1 VSPSNPG
8 SAFKEVATMA
18 THDGPEQDREAWA
31 RQQRRRRRYL
41 YGGLGGGAIL
51 VGILIYFLFFSVT
64 ILTLDKALKEVAR
77 RHPDAV
83 VTRGA
88 DTGYATTISNLE
100 SSTNQGKRIDTAA
113 AGGLAIDY
121 VQRPEVATALG
132 VPKQAELRVTGTLTD
147 PQRAGYDVI
156 RIQQFVDDVRLF
168 GAEIAVSVR
177 TGPSAAISSVATNAA
192 TVPALDMQPTIDEPA
207 ARAAAARFY
216 ASLAA
221 DRRSRLPREAPAS
234 EVERIVFDPARF
246 GLSGSTALAWRLRLD
261 NVQVIVDAKD
271 GRILEAFDDRHAI
284 RNRLTS
290 DCNLS
295 ANCRLVLNE
304 ADAMSPVPPPAVD
317 AVRVHDAAGAA
328 YAYYLRMF
336 GRNGFDDTLGTGGTA
351 SIESNVRVRDL
362 NNAQWVPAVRKFEF
376 GLGWTTLDIV
386 GHEYTHAVTQYGPK
400 LEYLGEAG
408 AVNEFFSDFFG
419 AMIERANGGGVDWRI
434 GEGLPGFSVARPLRN
449 MANPHNAGFDPK
461 SKYDPVSNYGQPQHF
476 TELVTTADQIC
487 KSTFLND
494 NGCVHFNS
502 GILNKALQLAVDGG
516 TFQGTTV
523 TGIAREKVEQIMFRT
538 LMLGGVTASSGLK
551 QTASGAVVACSQ
563 LLDSRFGITKQDCTA
578 FSKAFT
584 AVGLR

>member
-1 VSPSNPG
+1 
-8 SAFKEVATMA
+8 MA

-64 ILTLDKALKEVAR
+64 ILTLDEALKEVAR

-83 VTRGA
+83 VTRED

-100 SSTNQGKRIDTAA
+100 SSTSQGERIDTTA
-113 AGGLAIDY
+113 AGDLAIDY

-132 VPKQAELRVTGTLTD
+132 VPKQAELRVTGTLAD
-147 PQRAGYDVI
+147 PQRTGYDVI
-156 RIQQFVDDVRLF
+156 RIQQFVNDVRLF

-192 TVPALDMQPTIDEPA
+192 TVPALDMQPAIDESA
-207 ARAAAARFY
+207 AHAAAARHY
-216 ASLAA
+216 AALAA
-221 DRRSRLPREAPAS
+221 DPRSGLPREAPAS

-246 GLSGSTALAWRLRLD
+246 GLKGSTALAWRLRLD
-261 NVQVIVDAKD
+261 SLQVIVDAKD

-295 ANCRLVLNE
+295 ANCRLVINE
-304 ADAMSPVPPPAVD
+304 AGAVSPVPPPAVD
-317 AVRVHDAAGAA
+317 AVRIHDAAGAA
-328 YAYYLRMF
+328 HAYYLRMF
-336 GRNGFDDTLGTGGTA
+336 GVNGFDDASGTGGTA
-351 SIESNVRVRDL
+351 STESKVRVRDL

-376 GLGWTTLDIV
+376 GLGWTTLDIF
-386 GHEYTHAVTQYGPK
+386 GHEYTHAVTGSGPQ
-400 LEYLGEAG
+400 LVYLGEAG

-419 AMIERANGGGVDWRI
+419 AMIERAANGGGVDWRI

-449 MANPHNAGFDPK
+449 MANPHNAGFNPK
-461 SKYDPVSNYGQPQHF
+461 GKYHPVSNYGQPQHF
-476 TELVTTADQIC
+476 TELVTKANEIC
-487 KSTFLND
+487 SSTFLND

-551 QTASGAVVACSQ
+551 ETANGAVVACSQ
-563 LLDSRFGITKQDCTA
+563 LLDSRFGITEQDCTA
-578 FSKAFT
+578 FARAFT